1 MSGPFAA
8 GAVSAVMRR
17 LLSSGLGGL
26 AAFGNVSVT
35 ALPPDRIATTPSE
48 PSQLNLFM
56 YQALANS
63 GWRNVGMP
71 SHAVSNER
79 LTNPPLGLDLYYM
92 LTAYGADEFFA
103 EALLGYGM
111 QVLHETPVLSRAYIR
126 DTWTG
131 GGLTPAEQALAD
143 SNLADQIELI
153 KFTPLNLNIDELS
166 KLWTAIQAKYRPTT
180 AYKVSVVL
188 IEGLRPARA
197 PLPVLRRGAD
207 DRGPVSIAP
216 PFPSLARSVP
226 RHSELLPAV
235 RLGEDLV
242 VIGDQLNDT
251 SVLRVTHA
259 RLKNPMDLTPEPQQR
274 PEQLILHLP
283 TASED
288 LNALSAWA
296 SGLYT
301 LVLVVR
307 RPGLPAWTT
316 NAVPFALAPTI
327 TVTRPPGT
335 PPPLAVAAGDT
346 VTLTCAPR
354 IRAQQE
360 QSVALMLGMQ
370 PVPVAAIVTPADI
383 TQPTSLTFTVP
394 ALPTGE
400 YLVRLRVDG
409 VDSLPILINGTPPT
423 FEFDPAQKVSLP

>member
-1 MSGPFAA
+1 MSGPFAVA
-8 GAVSAVMRR
+8 AVSAVMRR
-17 LLSSGLGGL
+17 LLSSGLSGL
-26 AAFGNVSVT
+26 SPFGNVSVT
-35 ALPPDRIATTPSE
+35 ALPPDRIVTTPSE

-56 YQALANS
+56 YQTLANS
-63 GWRNVGMP
+63 GWRNAGMP
-71 SHAVSNER
+71 SHAASNER
-79 LTNPPLGLDLYYM
+79 LTNPPLGLDLHYM

-188 IEGLRPARA
+188 IEGIRPARA

-207 DRGPVSIAP
+207 DRGPVAVAP
-216 PFPSLARSVP
+216 PFPSLARVHP
-226 RHSELLPAV
+226 LRTELLPAARLGDDLAILGEQLSDTSAVRVAHV
-235 RLGEDLV
+235 RL
-242 VIGDQLNDT
+242 Q
-251 SVLRVTHA
+251 
-259 RLKNPMDLTPEPQQR
+259 NPLELPPRPDRTPEQV
-274 PEQLILHLP
+274 ILHLP

-288 LNALSAWA
+288 PNALSTWA
-296 SGLYT
+296 SGFYT
-301 LVLVVR
+301 LLLVVR
-307 RPGLPAWTT
+307 RPNLPTWTT
-316 NAVPFALAPTI
+316 NAVSFALAPTI
-327 TVTRPPGT
+327 TVERPPG
-335 PPPLAVAAGDT
+335 PPGPLAVAAGDT

-354 IRAQQE
+354 IRAVQE
-360 QSVALMLGMQ
+360 GTVALLLGMQ
-370 PVPVAAIVTPADI
+370 PVPVTTIVTPADI
-383 TQPTSLTFTVP
+383 TQPTTLTFTVP
-394 ALPTGE
+394 ALPAGE

-409 VDSLPILINGTPPT
+409 VDSLPILIRGTPPT
-423 FEFDPAQKVSLP
+423 FEFDPMQKVSI